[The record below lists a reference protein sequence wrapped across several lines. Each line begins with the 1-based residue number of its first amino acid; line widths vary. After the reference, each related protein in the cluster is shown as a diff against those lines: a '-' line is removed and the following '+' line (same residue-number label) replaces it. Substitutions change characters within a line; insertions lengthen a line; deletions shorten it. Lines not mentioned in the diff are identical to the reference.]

1 MINENTPAV
10 KDPKEFQ
17 ERLDAIK
24 AGIQS
29 KKESEAFALPKDEEE
44 IPTPEELNEE
54 SQGFLNPTN
63 IDELMAIINSDNP
76 AFDFTE
82 ESLTARLAFF
92 LRDESFF
99 PAFGKW
105 MKSIYFPFEV
115 HEFIFEHAK
124 KFYDDNMGLLP
135 KEAVLDA
142 VHARIKK
149 EEHNLQKLNESDRE
163 INLKPWR
170 ELPEELYSLSLTES
184 LRKYVW
190 SSMKRFLLAK
200 AAAEEQAIFRKE
212 TSYTSVDE
220 SNIHDRMKR
229 LEEILKIGKED
240 EEGQTSINVEEFL
253 KIEFPPKKVIIHPW
267 LKERSAGMIA
277 GQMGSG
283 KTFLGVTIA
292 NGVTTGTAVGNWIV
306 ENPIPCVYV
315 DGELEHRDM
324 QDRLRNLG
332 IGKRIRKLHLIS
344 DAFNV
349 SANLPRI
356 NNLLDPNQQAI
367 LFKIC
372 EKCKDNDFGVLL
384 ILDNISVLCPG
395 IDENK
400 KSDWDPIN
408 VWLLDLKKSGVNS
421 LYDHHT
427 GKSGDQRG
435 TSAHEDNLD
444 TSIQISL
451 PKDYRTED
459 GCRFNLHF
467 KKKRVDDQYLHLIR
481 DEEWRLNT
489 KEKPHQWEITTSTKK
504 SSDEI
509 FLMLAQ
515 GIGVT
520 EVAKSLKISH
530 SYVSKIKN
538 KLTANGYF
546 NIKGDLTDKGK
557 QKLNSLT
564 QDDDLEDE

>member
-1 MINENTPAV
+1 METNTPE
-10 KDPKEFQ
+10 KSPEFQ
-17 ERLDAIK
+17 EKYEAIATRLQANLKK
-24 AGIQS
+24 AVDDTFPSNDEQEEPPPSEESPKTSLTLSEGLGFERIDVLKILANLVRDKEFYETFGPWMKPAYFSTADPYAPNEAMSEIFEIDKNFKKDGILLDRELLKVEIRKYFIRF
-29 KKESEAFALPKDEEE
+29 KKNEKELPDWYELVDEIFGFDPKDLHTDYYAKQMAKVFMFQEAKLAFHKFIEDFKFQKTFQPE
-44 IPTPEELNEE
+44 IPLKVLHDQTGKLLELGTKD
-54 SQGFLNPTN
+54 QTN
-63 IDELMAIINSDNP
+63 IGIDS
-76 AFDFTE
+76 
-82 ESLTARLAFF
+82 
-92 LRDESFF
+92 
-99 PAFGKW
+99 
-105 MKSIYFPFEV
+105 
-115 HEFIFEHAK
+115 
-124 KFYDDNMGLLP
+124 
-135 KEAVLDA
+135 
-142 VHARIKK
+142 
-149 EEHNLQKLNESDRE
+149 
-163 INLKPWR
+163 
-170 ELPEELYSLSLTES
+170 
-184 LRKYVW
+184 
-190 SSMKRFLLAK
+190 
-200 AAAEEQAIFRKE
+200 
-212 TSYTSVDE
+212 
-220 SNIHDRMKR
+220 
-229 LEEILKIGKED
+229 
-240 EEGQTSINVEEFL
+240 EEFL
-253 KIEFPPKKVIIHPW
+253 KIEFPPKKIIIHPW
-267 LKERSAGMIA
+267 LKERSVGMIA

-481 DEEWRLNT
+481 DEEWKLVT
-489 KEKPHQWEITTSTKK
+489 KEKPHQWEITTSRKK

-515 GIGVT
+515 GMGVR
-520 EVAKSLKISH
+520 EIAQALKMKSH
-530 SYVSKIKN
+530 SYVSTIKT
-538 KLTANGYF
+538 KLTAHGYF
-546 NIKGDLTDKGK
+546 NMKGDLTDKGK

>member
-1 MINENTPAV
+1 MEQTNNTPEVKESVGVVPFMERCGFGQYHLKTILALLVRDREFYETFAPLIKPYDFSTSDPKAPHEAMEQIWIITNDQHGKVSRNILKHEIDLHFQKYKKDKVWINEW
-10 KDPKEFQ
+10 
-17 ERLDAIK
+17 
-24 AGIQS
+24 
-29 KKESEAFALPKDEEE
+29 FALVDEIYDAVELEDAKDYYFVKMVGL
-44 IPTPEELNEE
+44 IQVQELKL
-54 SQGFLNPTN
+54 SFHKAV
-63 IDELMAIINSDNP
+63 DEL
-76 AFDFTE
+76 
-82 ESLTARLAFF
+82 
-92 LRDESFF
+92 
-99 PAFGKW
+99 
-105 MKSIYFPFEV
+105 
-115 HEFIFEHAK
+115 
-124 KFYDDNMGLLP
+124 
-135 KEAVLDA
+135 
-142 VHARIKK
+142 
-149 EEHNLQKLNESDRE
+149 NLQKDFETDKV
-163 INLKPWR
+163 I
-170 ELPEELYSLSLTES
+170 
-184 LRKYVW
+184 
-190 SSMKRFLLAK
+190 K
-200 AAAEEQAIFRKE
+200 AH
-212 TSYTSVDE
+212 
-220 SNIHDRMKR
+220 HD
-229 LEEILKIGKED
+229 KIGKILELGIKD
-240 EEGQTSINVEEFL
+240 QTNTGVDSEEFL

-267 LKERSAGMIA
+267 LKERSVGMIA

-283 KTFLGVTIA
+283 KTFLGITIA

-367 LFKIC
+367 LFRIC

-451 PKDYRTED
+451 PKDYRTEG
-459 GCRFNLHF
+459 GCRFNFHF